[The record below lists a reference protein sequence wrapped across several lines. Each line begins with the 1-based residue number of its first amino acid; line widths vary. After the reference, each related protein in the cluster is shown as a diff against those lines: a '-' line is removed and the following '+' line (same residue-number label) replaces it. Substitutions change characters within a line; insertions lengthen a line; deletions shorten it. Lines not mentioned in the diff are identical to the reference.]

1 MSVLDRELK
10 EAGAELNDYLL
21 EDALKESAGLTS
33 IYDNDPFLGG
43 TVDDLI
49 SASQGNENQISGPFG
64 ASKGEQIFQDV
75 FNRAFAADYADTL
88 AAAAGL
94 GQSPRPTFDPNIPSS
109 QDIINKPL
117 SELVSDATANGLP
130 QETINN
136 IINNK
141 LAFDALN
148 LGTDTVN
155 GGAGNDTVAS
165 GGSFDGVYD
174 ASRNGFVVDG
184 TFYKYSGTASVGSD
198 GEPINVVDGATYGL
212 VTQEDGSVSV
222 EALRGEAEKKDEK
235 DTPSDLPTADGD
247 YTIKDILDVVGAIN
261 SGRYTVGEIADI
273 YNVPEETVQGYVD
286 NSPSTV
292 TGGAGDDT
300 LNGGAGDDTVTGGG
314 GNDTL
319 NGGAG
324 NDTVTGG
331 GGNDTLNGGA
341 GNDTV
346 NGGGNNTVTGG
357 GGGGG
362 NDTVTSGGGN
372 DTVTGGGENDDLDI
386 DILPGVIAGT
396 LLPEDKDPDPDPV
409 VKKPLPVPVGGI
421 PANAGFV
428 TRDDVLVEF
437 DKPDYD
443 PYSILPAPATDPYL
457 AGRRPG
463 DIASSLDV
471 LGFRP
476 AQGLEQRPET
486 MERVERYAQQ
496 FGIGPQ
502 DFSQESITPF
512 EQRFDISIPDVSAG
526 FPVRPES
533 ILPEPRYN
541 PLTFGQE
548 PEERTEPLGLFA
560 RGGVAESSDGIGSL
574 MQRREGAVT
583 RMLLNKAGAVPS
595 FQDGGVVF
603 QPSGARRA
611 QRSAERAARMSGDR
625 PVARGVALAE
635 GLADAPQYAFDYL
648 SETPVSEMV
657 SDVKG
662 LGAGMV
668 EAAREDPAMFLA
680 ETFVPGVGQ
689 YMGYK
694 DYMELTAQAEQAR
707 AAGDTETADEL
718 NALASFV
725 LTSSLVPG
733 GRTAAKPVVM
743 GAVSPKGRVFRPKE
757 TYEVFNSP
765 PKPGDEVNMAQY
777 YDNLR
782 SQLDE
787 QGVNPEVTEGVVK
800 KAEKFFTSEFGTAD
814 DRLRQ
819 KMLSGE
825 LLPEVSKYTPQ
836 DASGRRF
843 IETVRDLQRVSDDD
857 FFEARKDFEK
867 QYDSATNI
875 SRYTY
880 SDPSQRVGLY
890 GMTTPDQYRQY
901 DRMIEQG
908 VDPELIQYPII
919 RYLNALE
926 RGSENAPLP
935 LSDLDFPGRAAYE
948 RALSEGEIIYNMDLP
963 RVLSVTGFDFLNTET
978 LPEKIADIPENKIGS
993 MSFPDLVAEATKR
1006 NPMAQVQ
1013 RRVAQEVSSEAKRR
1027 DSQGLGGL
1035 FGQVERANMVPI
1047 EAKIGPKSGAEKVLT
1062 PVGQN
1067 QVSWYRLKTPGSLDI
1082 ESALMNN
1089 SIKGYG
1095 RFDGY
1100 SDTGG
1105 GITEFRSGDTQ
1116 VFSLR
1121 DSNGNPIITTDV
1133 KMDAPGGPKVIDA
1146 RTYGNKVIRNEY
1158 LNELFQLYDELNI
1171 DATNPSATG
1180 YVTGVDAFNDRYANY
1195 IERSSTTD
1203 ALLPEIEAL
1212 RQRSA
1217 QRTGR
1222 TRGEA
1227 IENNPNILGVNQR
1240 NNPYDPENN

>member
-1 MSVLDRELK
+1 MNLAPQSQYPVGPGSVQDANNTAFEDLNGSE
-10 EAGAELNDYLL
+10 EGETEFTSTSFEGAYN
-21 EDALKESAGLTS
+21 AAR
-33 IYDNDPFLGG
+33 
-43 TVDDLI
+43 
-49 SASQGNENQISGPFG
+49 
-64 ASKGEQIFQDV
+64 KGFEI
-75 FNRAFAADYADTL
+75 
-88 AAAAGL
+88 
-94 GQSPRPTFDPNIPSS
+94 
-109 QDIINKPL
+109 
-117 SELVSDATANGLP
+117 
-130 QETINN
+130 
-136 IINNK
+136 
-141 LAFDALN
+141 
-148 LGTDTVN
+148 
-155 GGAGNDTVAS
+155 
-165 GGSFDGVYD
+165 DGVFYPYRGV
-174 ASRNGFVVDG
+174 SSTGVDG
-184 TFYKYSGTASVGSD
+184 K
-198 GEPINVVDGATYGL
+198 PINVVDGGNYKLITL
-212 VTQEDGSVSV
+212 PDGSVSV
-222 EALRGEAEKKDEK
+222 EAVVSGENRNTDA
-235 DTPSDLPTADGD
+235 LPKVDGD
-247 YTIKDILDVVGAIN
+247 YDFNDIMTVVGLIN
-261 SGRYTVGEIADI
+261 DGVYTSQEISDI
-273 YNVPEETVQGYVD
+273 YDIPLDQVQGIVNNPPTD
-286 NSPSTV
+286 PGAGTTTGGGSDDDTV
-292 TGGAGDDT
+292 TGGSDDDT
-300 LNGGAGDDTVTGGG
+300 VTGSGGGNDTVTGGG
-314 GNDTL
+314 G
-319 NGGAG
+319 G

-331 GGNDTLNGGA
+331 GGNDTIVGG
-341 GNDTV
+341 
-346 NGGGNNTVTGG
+346 
-357 GGGGG
+357 
-362 NDTVTSGGGN
+362 GGGN
-372 DTVTGGGENDDLDI
+372 DTVTGGGENDDLDLNI

-409 VKKPLPVPVGGI
+409 VQPPLPVPVGGI

-486 MERVERYAQQ
+486 MERVERYAQR
-496 FGIGPQ
+496 FGVGPQ
-502 DFSQESITPF
+502 DFSQDAITPF
-512 EQRFDISIPDVSAG
+512 ETQFGLDIPNVSTN
-526 FPVRPES
+526 FPVRPER
-533 ILPEPRYN
+533 ILETPRFD
-541 PLTFGQE
+541 PTKE
-548 PEERTEPLGLFA
+548 RDEEDDEDMRLFA
-560 RGGVAESSDGIGSL
+560 KGGVAEATDGIGSL
-574 MQRREGAVT
+574 MKRREGAVT
-583 RMLLNKAGAVPS
+583 RMLLNKAGALPS
-595 FQDGGVVF
+595 FQDGGAVF
-603 QPSGARRA
+603 QPSGARRD

-625 PVARGVALAE
+625 PVPRGVALAE
-635 GLADAPQYAFDYL
+635 GLADVPQYAFDYL
-648 SETPVSEMV
+648 TETPVSEMV
-657 SDVKG
+657 SDAKG

-668 EAAREDPAMFLA
+668 EAAREDPARFLA

-694 DYMELTAQAEQAR
+694 DYVELTAQAEQAR

-757 TYEVFNSP
+757 TYEVPNPP

-787 QGVNPEVTEGVVK
+787 QGLNPEVTEGVVK

-836 DASGRRF
+836 DASGRRL
-843 IETVRDLQRVSDDD
+843 IETVRGLQRVSDDD

-867 QYDSATNI
+867 QYDSATSIN
-875 SRYTY
+875 RQTY
-880 SDPSQRVGLY
+880 SDPSQRVGFSK
-890 GMTTPDQYRQY
+890 MTTPDQSRQY

-919 RYLNALE
+919 NRYLNAIE
-926 RGSENAPLP
+926 KGSENAPLP

-948 RALSEGEIIYNMDLP
+948 KALSEGEIIYNIDIP
-963 RVLSVTGFDFLNTET
+963 RVLSVTGFDFLNPET

>member
-362 NDTVTSGGGN
+362 NDTVTGGGGN
-372 DTVTGGGENDDLDI
+372 DTVIGGGENDDLDI

-396 LLPEDKDPDPDPV
+396 LLPEDKDPDPDPDPV

-496 FGIGPQ
+496 FGVGPQ
-502 DFSQESITPF
+502 DFSQDAITPF
-512 EQRFDISIPDVSAG
+512 ETQFGLDIPNVSTN

-533 ILPEPRYN
+533 ILETPRFD
-541 PLTFGQE
+541 PTK
-548 PEERTEPLGLFA
+548 ERDGEDDEDMRLFA
-560 RGGVAESSDGIGSL
+560 NGGVAEATDGIGSL
-574 MQRREGAVT
+574 MKRREGAVT
-583 RMLLNKAGAVPS
+583 RMLLNKAGALPTY
-595 FQDGGVVF
+595 QDGGKVTVENDDRNRVTSLLKSTTEV
-603 QPSGARRA
+603 PAGLRD
-611 QRSAERAARMSGDR
+611 AAG
-625 PVARGVALAE
+625 
-635 GLADAPQYAFDYL
+635 YAYDYL
-648 SETPVSEMV
+648 TETPVSEMMG
-657 SDVKG
+657 DVRKMG
-662 LGAGMV
+662 PGMV
-668 EAAREDPAMFLA
+668 RSAMDDPVDFALDFIPGVSQARGLA
-680 ETFVPGVGQ
+680 E
-689 YMGYK
+689 YEEM
-694 DYMELTAQAEQAR
+694 MSQAELAR
-707 AAGDTETADEL
+707 IMGDEETADAL
-718 NALASFV
+718 RAMASTMLAS
-725 LTSSLVPG
+725 SMIPG
-733 GRTAAKPVVM
+733 GR
-743 GAVSPKGRVFRPKE
+743 R
-757 TYEVFNSP
+757 
-765 PKPGDEVNMAQY
+765 
-777 YDNLR
+777 
-782 SQLDE
+782 
-787 QGVNPEVTEGVVK
+787 
-800 KAEKFFTSEFGTAD
+800 
-814 DRLRQ
+814 
-819 KMLSGE
+819 
-825 LLPEVSKYTPQ
+825 VSKMGMSDKTPSFEELMEQ
-836 DASGRRF
+836 IRKAR
-843 IETVRDLQRVSDDD
+843 ETGEKTL
-857 FFEARKDFEK
+857 KD
-867 QYDSATNI
+867 
-875 SRYTY
+875 
-880 SDPSQRVGLY
+880 
-890 GMTTPDQYRQY
+890 
-901 DRMIEQG
+901 
-908 VDPELIQYPII
+908 
-919 RYLNALE
+919 LE
-926 RGSENAPLP
+926 RARRSIEGPLP
-935 LSDLDFPGRAAYE
+935 S
-948 RALSEGEIIYNMDLP
+948 
-963 RVLSVTGFDFLNTET
+963 
-978 LPEKIADIPENKIGS
+978 
-993 MSFPDLVAEATKR
+993 
-1006 NPMAQVQ
+1006 
-1013 RRVAQEVSSEAKRR
+1013 AK
-1027 DSQGLGGL
+1027 G
-1035 FGQVERANMVPI
+1035 I
-1047 EAKIGPKSGAEKVLT
+1047 
-1062 PVGQN
+1062 
-1067 QVSWYRLKTPGSLDI
+1067 GSLD
-1082 ESALMNN
+1082 EKLNN
-1089 SIKGYG
+1089 LQA
-1095 RFDGY
+1095 
-1100 SDTGG
+1100 T
-1105 GITEFRSGDTQ
+1105 
-1116 VFSLR
+1116 
-1121 DSNGNPIITTDV
+1121 
-1133 KMDAPGGPKVIDA
+1133 
-1146 RTYGNKVIRNEY
+1146 IRRNS
-1158 LNELFQLYDELNI
+1158 QQ
-1171 DATNPSATG
+1171 G
-1180 YVTGVDAFNDRYANY
+1180 
-1195 IERSSTTD
+1195 
-1203 ALLPEIEAL
+1203 
-1212 RQRSA
+1212 
-1217 QRTGR
+1217 GR
-1222 TRGEA
+1222 TRGQA
-1227 IENNPNILGVNQR
+1227 IEESSNVTR
-1240 NNPYDPENN
+1240 RDKRTDSYDPENN